1 VKCNRTLHDEFR
13 HGTASAPPDCRI
25 RQSVSA
31 SAVPLRPRLAT
42 THSFLVWRDSSF
54 LFSVWWWRAR
64 SGFSKGETDGIL
76 VPIRWTKFWQD
87 YFLGKGFAKTSA
99 HLFLNLDVANGKGGV
114 WGGIFHLLRF
124 LFWRNSGR
132 TENRKEFNIV
142 SIISLLV
149 FVRDYGVHPRH
160 SPRTFPLGL
169 LAPRCL
175 GLAHLLA
182 LPLCGAGA
190 RAPCCLREGRNPSPS
205 FGLLLAVVY
214 RVFSAFIRLM
224 VI

>member
-1 VKCNRTLHDEFR
+1 MPSRSR
-13 HGTASAPPDCRI
+13 AGGGTMR
-25 RQSVSA
+25 
-31 SAVPLRPRLAT
+31 
-42 THSFLVWRDSSF
+42 
-54 LFSVWWWRAR
+54 
-64 SGFSKGETDGIL
+64 
-76 VPIRWTKFWQD
+76 TKFWQN

-114 WGGIFHLLRF
+114 WGGIFHLL
-124 LFWRNSGR
+124 LFSFWGNSGR
-132 TENRKEFNIV
+132 TENRKSKFNIV

-175 GLAHLLA
+175 GFLLILA

-190 RAPCCLREGRNPSPS
+190 RAGGCFGEGRNPSPS
-205 FGLLLAVVY
+205 FGLLLAVV
-214 RVFSAFIRLM
+214 S
-224 VI
+224 